1 MNSHMKNS
9 NYNNTKKATAF
20 VITATVLMS
29 NILPVFAD
37 GNTLKEEVVYAKLN

>member
-1 MNSHMKNS
+1 MNSYMKNS
-9 NYNNTKKATAF
+9 KYNNTKKATAF
-20 VITATVLMS
+20 VITTSVLMS